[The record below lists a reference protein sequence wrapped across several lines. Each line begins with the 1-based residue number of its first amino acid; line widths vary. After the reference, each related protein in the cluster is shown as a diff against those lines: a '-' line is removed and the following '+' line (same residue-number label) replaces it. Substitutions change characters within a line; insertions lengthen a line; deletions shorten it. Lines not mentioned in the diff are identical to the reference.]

1 MPTKRDY
8 LFDIIPRWL
17 RYSGLPKYINDKFGR
32 QAWNIF
38 SCLISMDCRF
48 NPDHPD
54 WFAQSYE
61 ELGNLTGLSRKTIS
75 GYIKKFHDTG
85 LIDLIKG
92 EFRSLKSKFRI
103 ITPLVTPIDPDSI
116 KAVNGG
122 YLFLR
127 AKKSNLRYYNEISP
141 TAIITDDKKGEDEK
155 TKGGNLGT
163 ESVSHLPYYKN
174 DYKMEKEDVIDSN
187 ASSSSLVKSKP
198 VTFKEGK
205 ARMKK
210 IKEILKTNKGL
221 T

>member
-1 MPTKRDY
+1 MPIKRDY

-32 QAWNIF
+32 QAWNIL
-38 SCLISMDCRF
+38 SCLISVDCRF
-48 NPDHPD
+48 NPMHPD

-61 ELGNLTGLSRKTIS
+61 ELGSLTGLSRKTIS
-75 GYIKKFHDTG
+75 GYIKEFHDSG
-85 LIDLIKG
+85 LIDLVRG

-103 ITPLVTPIDPDSI
+103 NVPLLTPIDPDSI

-122 YLFLR
+122 YLFLCG
-127 AKKSNLRYYNEISP
+127 KKSNLRYYSEVSA
-141 TAIITDDKKGEDEK
+141 TAIVTDDKKGEDEN

-187 ASSSSLVKSKP
+187 ASSSSGKSKP
-198 VTFKEGK
+198 VTRKEGK
-205 ARMKK
+205 ARINK
-210 IKEILKTNKGL
+210 IKEILKANKGS

>member
-1 MPTKRDY
+1 MPIKRDY

-17 RYSGLPKYINDKFGR
+17 RFSGLPKDINNRFGR
-32 QAWNIF
+32 QAWNIP
-38 SCLISMDCRF
+38 SCFISVDCRF
-48 NPDHPD
+48 NPKHPD

-61 ELGNLTGLSRKTIS
+61 ELGSLTGLSRKTIS

-85 LIDLIKG
+85 LIVLIRG
-92 EFRSLKSKFRI
+92 EFRSLKSKFKI
-103 ITPLVTPIDPDSI
+103 NIPLVTPIEPDSI

-127 AKKSNLRYYNEISP
+127 DKKSNLRYYNEVSP
-141 TAIITDDKKGEDEK
+141 TACITHNKKGEDEN

-174 DYKMEKEDVIDSN
+174 DYKMEKEDATDSN
-187 ASSSSLVKSKP
+187 ASSPSLEKSKP
-198 VTFKEGK
+198 VTSKEGK
-205 ARMKK
+205 ARINK
-210 IKEILKTNKGL
+210 IMEKHKANKAR